1 MAENQIPKKLSE
13 LFSFTDQIADGLGLL
28 GVMLGMVHN
37 TETLVR
43 VDLLTA
49 ETAFDLY
56 NQARAAKLGL
66 TAAQGTADANGR
78 TYIATARN
86 VIASFLGSEWTQVWE
101 PTGFP
106 NQSTAIPSTIAER
119 QTLLNSLKL
128 YFTANP
134 THQVAALNVSATRAN
149 TLFNA
154 LSDARSAVN
163 TGLVL
168 IGQKM
173 AVRQT
178 TEPALRKRLSN
189 TIAELAMKM
198 GPLDPRWQNFGLN
211 MPGEVSTP
219 DVPDAPILTNAGP
232 GRVFA
237 DWADAARALR
247 YHVWKQ
253 VVGVDPDFVNVMTV
267 TDSEAM
273 LQDLPSGAT
282 VKVRITAVNDA
293 GQSQPSD
300 SAQIV
305 VA

>member
-1 MAENQIPKKLSE
+1 MAQNTIPTKLSE
-13 LFSFTDQIADGLGLL
+13 LFSFADQIADGLGLL
-28 GVMLGMVHN
+28 GVALGMVHN
-37 TETLVR
+37 SEALVR
-43 VDLLTA
+43 ADLLAA
-49 ETAFDLY
+49 ETAYDLY
-56 NQARAAKLGL
+56 LQVRAAKLGL
-66 TAAQGTADANGR
+66 TAAQGAADANGR
-78 TYIATARN
+78 TYLATARN

-106 NQSTAIPSTIAER
+106 NQSTALPSTIAER

-134 THQVAALNVSATRAN
+134 TQEVAALNVTAARAN

-178 TEPALRKRLSN
+178 TEPALRKRLSD
-189 TIAELAMKM
+189 TIAELAMKLS
-198 GPLDPRWQNFGLN
+198 PLDPRWQNFGLN
-211 MPGEVSTP
+211 MPGDVSTP

-247 YHVWKQ
+247 YHAWKQ
-253 VVGVDPDFVNVMTV
+253 VVGVDADFINVMTV

-273 LQDLPSGAT
+273 LQDLPTGAT
-282 VKVRITAVNDA
+282 VNVRITAVNDA
-293 GQSQPSD
+293 GQSQPSEA
-300 SAQIV
+300 SQIV
-305 VA
+305 VG

>member
-13 LFSFTDQIADGLGLL
+13 LFSFTDQIADGSGLL
-28 GVMLGMVHN
+28 GVTLGMVHN

-43 VDLLTA
+43 ADLLAA
-49 ETAFDLY
+49 ETASDLY

-78 TYIATARN
+78 TYIATSRN
-86 VIASFLGSEWTQVWE
+86 VIASFLGGEWTQVWE

-134 THQVAALNVSATRAN
+134 TQEVAALNVTAARAN

-168 IGQKM
+168 IGQRM

-178 TEPALRKRLSN
+178 TEPALRKRLSD

-198 GPLDPRWQNFGLN
+198 SPLDPRWQNFGLN
-211 MPGEVSTP
+211 MPGDVSTP
-219 DVPDAPILTNAGP
+219 DVPDAPILTTAGP

-253 VVGVDPDFVNVMTV
+253 VVGVDADFINVMTV

-273 LQDLPSGAT
+273 LPDLPTGAT

-300 SAQIV
+300 SVQIV
-305 VA
+305 VV

>member
-28 GVMLGMVHN
+28 GVLLGMVHN
-37 TETLVR
+37 TEALVR
-43 VDLLTA
+43 ADLLAA
-49 ETAFDLY
+49 ETAYDLY

-78 TYIATARN
+78 TFIATARN

-134 THQVAALNVSATRAN
+134 TQEVAALNVTAARAN

-178 TEPALRKRLSN
+178 TEPALRKRLSD
-189 TIAELAMKM
+189 TIAELAMKLS
-198 GPLDPRWQNFGLN
+198 PLDPRWQNFGLN
-211 MPGEVSTP
+211 MPGDVSTP
-219 DVPDAPILTNAGP
+219 DVPDAPILTTAGP

-253 VVGVDPDFVNVMTV
+253 VVGTDPDFVNVMTV

-273 LQDLPSGAT
+273 LQDLPTGAT

-300 SAQIV
+300 SVQIV
-305 VA
+305 VV